1 MQKPSIAGFRLS
13 PQQRHLWLAGQTGS
27 AYRTQCALLIEGLL
41 NPESLRE
48 TIHRVV
54 SRHESLQTTFK
65 RTATLRMPLQ
75 SFDCVADTSWRFLEA
90 GEVKPGREVELIDQV
105 FQEERNFQFD
115 FEHGPLTRAT
125 LVSFSKSKH
134 ALVLTWPALCAD
146 AASAKYFVSEL
157 SQAFAAPDR
166 TIGEAPLQYVQF
178 SEWQNEM
185 LAAEEAEEG
194 KEFWRRQE
202 FSTRP
207 PLKLPLEKLAQGD
220 VEFSPRSFA
229 VDLSREVVTGIEA
242 VAGRSGTS
250 SSAVLYACWQAL
262 LCRITGRREVVTGYV
277 FDSRKYEE
285 FEGLI
290 GLASKWV
297 LVKSDFEPGRSF
309 AETVKQVE
317 EALQDAWEWQEF
329 FSADDAEEI
338 ETADARRSQAVLFE
352 YEERQAEYRANGLA
366 FKVQRQYCLIDNFKL
381 KLSCIRTGDSLTAEF
396 QYDASRLEETN
407 VERTA
412 GYFVRLLTE
421 VVRTPE
427 AIIDRVD
434 LLSEAERHYL
444 ADELNRTE
452 TVYPR
457 NKCLHELFEGQARL
471 TPSRPAV
478 VFNEAQLTYAELN
491 ARANQLAHV
500 LRKRGVAA
508 GAPVGLCVE
517 RSLEMMVA
525 LIGILKAGGAYLPL
539 DPEQPAARLAYQVK
553 AAGSSILITQQS
565 LLQQFCDVEVQAL
578 LIDSDDALFEEQLRK
593 NPELATSPDS
603 PVYTI
608 FTSGSTGAPKAVSIS
623 HRNLVNYSH
632 FICRKLGLNPDTSE
646 PGLHFGTVSTL
657 SADLGNTSIF
667 PALLSGGCLH
677 IISHELAMDGGAF
690 AEYSTR
696 HELDVLKIV
705 PSHFSALLAEGGVGV
720 LPQRF
725 LILGGEA
732 LSLDLATRI
741 REAAT
746 SPAKR
751 SRESLCRVINHYGPT
766 ETTIGALTFELP
778 PVFASS
784 WGSTV
789 VPIGRPIANTQSY
802 ILDDVMKLSPLGVPG
817 ELYIGGAGVGIGYL
831 NRPAQTAER
840 FVPHPFSTSP
850 GARLYRTGDVARSL
864 PDGNI
869 EFLGRVDRQVKIRG
883 YRIELGEIENT
894 LLKHGA
900 VREAVVLK
908 NEDRAGAS
916 RLVAYVVTRQ
926 PLGKDELQAFLSKT
940 LPFYMLPASIV
951 FLKSLPIT
959 RNGKVDRSA
968 LPSPESAQQRAG
980 NNGYV
985 EPRTQVERT
994 LAKIWAEVLGLDKVG
1009 IHDNFFEL
1017 GGDSILSIQIISR
1030 ANRAGAQLAGKHIFQ
1045 YQTIAELAPMARL
1058 SQSRTVDQPEMV
1070 GPVPL
1075 TPIQQRFFET
1085 QPIDPHHYNQT
1096 VLLKVR
1102 STLDAA
1108 LLEQAVRQLLLHHDA
1123 LRLRFYCD
1131 FASWRQITSTPAEST
1146 PFLRV
1151 DLSKMPPEDR
1161 EAAIESVAAEQQAS
1175 FNLSEGPLLRVVL
1188 MDLGAGQPGRLLIV
1202 VHHLA
1207 VDGVSWRILLE
1218 DLHTAYEQLSAG
1230 KVVQLP
1236 HRTSSFQLWAQ
1247 RLSTYANSETA
1258 KGELSYWTAEK
1269 RREAGRLPL
1278 DFPEGVNS
1286 AGSARNV
1293 TVSLTAEVTRA
1304 LLRDV
1309 PALYRTQ
1316 INDVLLTA
1324 LVQAYANQ
1332 TGQRSLLVGLEG
1344 HGREPL
1350 FEDLDLSRTVG
1361 WFTSYFP
1368 LHLHLEKAD
1377 EPGESLKS
1385 IKEQLREVPNRGIGW
1400 GLLRYLNND
1409 EKIIAS
1415 LQSFPSPE
1423 LSFNYLGQLDRIL
1436 PERSPFSAAPESAG
1450 SNRSPRALRAHIIDV
1465 NAHIVGG
1472 QLWLRWIYSENL
1484 QRRETVEAL
1493 AQGYVEA
1500 LRLLVEHCCSREAG
1514 SYVPADFPLAKLSA
1528 SKLDKLFAKSG
1539 DVEDLYPISAMQR
1552 AMLFESLRDPDS
1564 GAYFVQISCDVQ
1576 SYIDADSFAR
1586 AWQHVLDRHSSLRT
1600 SFVWEQLDEPLQIV
1614 HRDLKMAFQY
1624 EDWRGLAAGQQQEK
1638 MLELL
1643 RRDKALGFKL
1653 SQPPL
1658 LRVLLVQLGDD
1669 FFHVV
1674 WSNHHLI
1681 LDGWCRTLIVN
1692 EVLTCYDAFS
1702 RGQSPSLE
1710 PARQFRDYI
1719 AWLKEQ
1725 DLSRAEAFWREELK
1739 GFTSPVTL
1747 SEYGSS
1753 GVSGDYLEST
1763 GDVSVETTMALGALA
1778 RRHQLTLHSLVQ
1790 GAWALLLGRYT
1801 GSNDVLFGVTVSG
1814 RPADLAGSEQ
1824 IIGLF
1829 INTLPVRVRLPRD
1842 ASLLSWL
1849 KDLQAH
1855 QAEMR
1860 EYEYAPLGQIRSWS
1874 EVPRRLQ
1881 LFESIFVF
1889 NNHPSASSFK
1899 EQGRSL
1905 ELNSFH
1911 SVNWSNVYANY
1922 PLILVISPG
1931 TQLTIRMIYD
1941 SRRFSTVSIAQQL
1954 ADFREILEE
1963 ITANAERM
1971 LIDFLPVRCDGVP
1984 AGHFT
1989 DEADHDD
1996 FNFEL

>member
-1 MQKPSIAGFRLS
+1 MQQQSIAGFRLS
-13 PQQRHLWLAGQTGS
+13 PQQRRLWLAGQTGP
-27 AYRTQCALLIEGLL
+27 AYRTQCALLIEGPLSR
-41 NPESLRE
+41 ESLRE
-48 TIHRVV
+48 KVRLVV
-54 SRHESLQTTFK
+54 SRHESLRTTFK
-65 RTATLRMPLQ
+65 STATLRIPLQ

-105 FQEERNFQFD
+105 LQEERNFQFD
-115 FEHGPLTRAT
+115 FGHGPLSRAT
-125 LVSFSKSKH
+125 LVSFSKRKH
-134 ALVLTWPALCAD
+134 ALVFTWPALCAD

-157 SQAFAAPDR
+157 SQAYAAPDR
-166 TIGEAPLQYVQF
+166 TMGEAPLQYVQF

-185 LAAEEAEEG
+185 LAADEAEEG

-207 PLKLPLEKLAQGD
+207 PLKLPLEKSAPSDL
-220 VEFSPRSFA
+220 EFSPRTFA
-229 VDLSREVVTGIEA
+229 VDLSREVVAGIEA
-242 VAGRSGTS
+242 VAEQSRTS
-250 SSAVLYACWQAL
+250 FSAVLYSCWQAL
-262 LCRITGRREVVTGYV
+262 LWRITGQREVVTGYV

-297 LVKSDFEPGRSF
+297 PVKSDFEPGMSF
-309 AETVKQVE
+309 AGTVKQVE

-329 FSADDAEEI
+329 FSAGNAEV
-338 ETADARRSQAVLFE
+338 ETSVARRSEAVLFE
-352 YEERQAEYRANGLA
+352 SEERQAEYCANGLA
-366 FKVQRQYCLIDNFKL
+366 FKVQRQYCLLDNFKL

-412 GYFVRLLTE
+412 GYFVRLLTR

-427 AIIDRVD
+427 AIIERVD
-434 LLSEAERHYL
+434 LLSETERHYL

-452 TVYPR
+452 TVYPQ
-457 NKCLHELFEGQARL
+457 NKCLHELFEDQARL

-478 VFNEAQLTYAELN
+478 VFNECQLTYAELN
-491 ARANQLAHV
+491 TRANQLAHV

-508 GAPVGLCVE
+508 GAIVGLCVE
-517 RSLEMMVA
+517 RSSEMIVA

-553 AAGSSILITQQS
+553 TAGSSILITQQS
-565 LLQQFCDVEVQAL
+565 LLQQFCDLEVQAL
-578 LIDSDDALFEEQLRK
+578 LIDSAGALFEEQSEK
-593 NPELATSPDS
+593 DPELATSPDS

-608 FTSGSTGAPKAVSIS
+608 YTSGSTGAPKGVSIS

-632 FICRKLGLNPDTSE
+632 FICRKLGLNHVTSE

-667 PALLSGGCLH
+667 PAFLSGGCLH

-732 LSLDLATRI
+732 LSSELATRI

-746 SPAKR
+746 SSAKQ
-751 SRESLCRVINHYGPT
+751 CRVINHYGPT
-766 ETTIGALTFELP
+766 ETTIGSLTFELP

-802 ILDDVMKLSPLGVPG
+802 ILDEDMKLSPLGVPG

-840 FVPHPFSTSP
+840 FVPHCFSTSP
-850 GARLYRTGDVARSL
+850 GARLYRTGDAARCL

-883 YRIELGEIENT
+883 YRIEPGEIENT

-900 VREAVVLK
+900 VREAVVLENK
-908 NEDRAGAS
+908 DRAGAG

-926 PLGKDELQAFLSKT
+926 LLGRDDLQAFLSKT
-940 LPFYMLPASIV
+940 LPSYMLPAAIV

-985 EPRTQVERT
+985 APRTPVEKT

-1045 YQTIAELAPMARL
+1045 YQTIAALAPMARL
-1058 SQSRTVDQPEMV
+1058 SQSRTVDQPAMV

-1075 TPIQQRFFET
+1075 TPIQKRFFET

-1096 VLLKVR
+1096 VLLKTR
-1102 STLDAA
+1102 STLDAV
-1108 LLEQAVRQLLLHHDA
+1108 LLEQAVRQLLRHHDA
-1123 LRLRFYCD
+1123 LRLRFYSD
-1131 FASWRQITSTPAEST
+1131 FAGWHQITSAPAEST

-1151 DLSKMPPEDR
+1151 DLSKVSPDDR

-1188 MDLGAGQPGRLLIV
+1188 MDLGAGQSGRLLIV

-1230 KVVQLP
+1230 KVVEP
-1236 HRTSSFQLWAQ
+1236 VHRTSSFQLWAQ
-1247 RLSTYANSETA
+1247 RLSIYANSETA
-1258 KGELSYWTAEK
+1258 KRELSYWTAEK
-1269 RREAGRLPL
+1269 RREAGSLPL
-1278 DFPEGVNS
+1278 DFPGGVNS
-1286 AGSARNV
+1286 VGSARNV
-1293 TVSLTAEVTRA
+1293 TVSLTAEMTRA

-1350 FEDLDLSRTVG
+1350 FDDLDLSRTVG

-1368 LHLHLEKAD
+1368 LHLHLQKPE

-1385 IKEQLREVPNRGIGW
+1385 IKEQLREVSNRGIGW

-1436 PERSPFSAAPESAG
+1436 PESSPFSAAPESAG
-1450 SNRSPRALRAHIIDV
+1450 PNRSPRALRSHLIDV
-1465 NAHIVGG
+1465 NAHIAGG
-1472 QLWLRWIYSENL
+1472 QLWLSWIYSENL

-1500 LRLLVEHCCSREAG
+1500 LGLLVEHCCSSEAG

-1528 SKLDKLFAKSG
+1528 SKLDKLVAKSG
-1539 DVEDLYPISAMQR
+1539 DVEDIYPISAMQR
-1552 AMLFESLRDPDS
+1552 AMLFESLRHPDS
-1564 GAYFVQISCDVQ
+1564 GAYFVQISCAVW
-1576 SYIDADSFAR
+1576 SYIDPDSFAR
-1586 AWQHVLDRHSSLRT
+1586 AWQHVLDRHASLRT

-1614 HRDLKMAFQY
+1614 HRNLKMAFQY
-1624 EDWRGLAAGQQQEK
+1624 EDWRGLAAALQQEK

-1658 LRVLLVQLGDD
+1658 LRVLLVRLGEDS
-1669 FFHVV
+1669 FHIV

-1692 EVLTCYDAFS
+1692 EVLTCYDAFR

-1710 PARQFRDYI
+1710 PARQFHDYI
-1719 AWLKEQ
+1719 AWLKKQ
-1725 DLSRAEAFWREELK
+1725 DLSRAESFWREELK
-1739 GFTSPVTL
+1739 GFTSPLTL
-1747 SEYGSS
+1747 SEYSSS
-1753 GVSGDYLEST
+1753 GVSGDYVENT
-1763 GDVSVETTMALGALA
+1763 CEVSVETTMALGALA

-1790 GAWALLLGRYT
+1790 GAWALLVGRYT

-1849 KDLQAH
+1849 KNLQAH

-1860 EYEYAPLGQIRSWS
+1860 EYEYAPLGQIHDWS
-1874 EVPRRLQ
+1874 EVPHRLQ

-1905 ELNSFH
+1905 ELSSFH

-1922 PLILVISPG
+1922 PLILVLSPG

-1941 SRRFSTVSIAQQL
+1941 SRRFSTGSIARQL
-1954 ADFREILEE
+1954 TDFREILGE
-1963 ITANAERM
+1963 ITANAERT
-1971 LIDFLPVRCDGVP
+1971 LLDFLSVRYDGIPV
-1984 AGHFT
+1984 GHFS
-1989 DEADHDD
+1989 DEAEHDD